1 MKDDAKMKD
10 DDQPIESPRR
20 NFFRRVAGAGGRAEG
35 EAHIAS
41 FVVHLRPERMAD
53 FVRAVDARAGLEVSW
68 RDPAGKAVVL
78 ADADGTDALSRA
90 NEFLGGL
97 PGVASVGMAAHYL
110 DEDRTGEAEGTG
122 GTDGSDRAG
131 GSGTEGGS

>member
-1 MKDDAKMKD
+1 M
-10 DDQPIESPRR
+10 
-20 NFFRRVAGAGGRAEG
+20 AGAGGRPAG

-53 FVRAVDARAGLEVSW
+53 FARAVNARPGLEVSW

-78 ADADGTDALSRA
+78 ADADETDALA
-90 NEFLGGL
+90 QAHEFLGGL

-110 DEDRTGEAEGTG
+110 DDGESGQSG
-122 GTDGSDRAG
+122 DIDGDDG
-131 GSGTEGGS
+131 EK